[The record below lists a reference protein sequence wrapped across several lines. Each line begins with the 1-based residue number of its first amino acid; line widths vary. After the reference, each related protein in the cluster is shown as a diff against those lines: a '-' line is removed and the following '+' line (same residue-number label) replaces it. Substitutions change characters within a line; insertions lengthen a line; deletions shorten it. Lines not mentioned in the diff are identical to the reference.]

1 MSPPRAFD
9 FEGAVAIVTGAGCRM
24 KGELGNGSATAV
36 LLARHGARVA
46 VLDRNLEAAAETKR
60 IIEEEGGVAEVV
72 QGDVTVDADCKAA
85 VAKTIEV
92 FGKLD
97 ILVNIVGIGGA
108 QGTVDKVDID
118 EFNHDLHYN
127 VTSMVQMAR
136 YAVPEMRKNGSGA
149 IVNMSSVCGL
159 TGGSP
164 SVFYPTA
171 KGAIVQMTRAMAGQH
186 GPDAIRVNC
195 VCPGMAYTPM
205 ARSRGITEE
214 MRHER
219 KSLGF
224 LKYEG
229 TAMDIGY
236 AIMFL
241 CSKEARWITGAILP
255 IDGGYTA
262 GRVDHPKMGS
272 MDMGNHK

>member
-1 MSPPRAFD
+1 ML
-9 FEGAVAIVTGAGCRM
+9 GADWLI
-24 KGELGNGSATAV
+24 S
-36 LLARHGARVA
+36 
-46 VLDRNLEAAAETKR
+46 
-60 IIEEEGGVAEVV
+60 GV
-72 QGDVTVDADCKAA
+72 Q
-85 VAKTIEV
+85 
-92 FGKLD
+92 
-97 ILVNIVGIGGA
+97 VGIGGA
-108 QGTVDKVDID
+108 QGTVDKVDFA
-118 EFNHDLHYN
+118 EFDRDLHYN
-127 VTSMVQMAR
+127 VTSMVQMAGSCI
-136 YAVPEMRKNGSGA
+136 PEMRKAGGGA

-224 LKYEG
+224 LKHEG
-229 TAMDIGY
+229 TALDIGY
-236 AIMFL
+236 GWSSP
-241 CSKEARWITGAILP
+241 CHTSLP
-255 IDGGYTA
+255 TLGPS
-262 GRVDHPKMGS
+262 H
-272 MDMGNHK
+272 